1 MNTLRTLLVAT
12 DLSAPARHAVHR
24 AGLLAADCGARLV
37 LLHVVDMRLIE
48 GLRHFLGESGELRER
63 HLLDDVARVLSN
75 LADGI
80 ARRFSIDVD
89 PQLVTGSVL
98 REIIAFAD
106 RSAADLL
113 VMGSRGS
120 GFVPELMLGTTTER
134 ALLMTRRPVLIV
146 KQTPHEPYRRILVP
160 VDFSSR
166 AECAVDW
173 ARAVSTGAELSLMHA
188 FDLPFERK
196 LHYAGLS
203 DVEMIEL
210 QAATGAEATRK
221 MEALTR
227 YAALSG
233 AVSPS
238 AIVYG
243 RPTTRILEQ
252 EQEQDCD
259 LIVIGRGDSG
269 LLADWLL
276 GSTTK
281 RVAAQASCD
290 LLLADLDGAL
300 SEAAESP

>member
-1 MNTLRTLLVAT
+1 MKPFRTLLVAT

-24 AGLLAADCGARLV
+24 AGLLAAGCGARVV

-48 GLRHFLGESGELRER
+48 GLRHVLGDSGELRER
-63 HLLDDVARVLSN
+63 RLLDEAARVLSG
-75 LADGI
+75 LADGLGRSH
-80 ARRFSIDVD
+80 AIDVEAR
-89 PQLVTGSVL
+89 LVTGSVL
-98 REIIAFAD
+98 PEIVA
-106 RSAADLL
+106 SAEDIGADLL
-113 VMGSRGS
+113 VMGARGA
-120 GFVPELMLGTTTER
+120 GFVPELMMGTTTER
-134 ALLMTRRPVLIV
+134 TLRMTRRPVLIV

-160 VDFSSR
+160 VDFSGHP
-166 AECAVDW
+166 ETAVDL
-173 ARAVSTGAELSLMHA
+173 ARAVSIDAELSLMHA
-188 FDLPFERK
+188 FELPFERK
-196 LHYAGLS
+196 LHYAGLT

-210 QAATGAEATRK
+210 QAATRAEATLK

-259 LIVIGRGDSG
+259 LIVIGRGGSG

-281 RVAAQASCD
+281 RVASLANCD
-290 LLLADLDGAL
+290 LLVTDLDRVN
-300 SEAAESP
+300 SEPVAPR